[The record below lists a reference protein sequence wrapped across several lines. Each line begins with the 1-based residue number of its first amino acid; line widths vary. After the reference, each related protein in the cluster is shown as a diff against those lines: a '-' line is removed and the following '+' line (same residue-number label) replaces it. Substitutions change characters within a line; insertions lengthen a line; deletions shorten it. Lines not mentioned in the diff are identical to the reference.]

1 MVKCPNCETFNTQFI
16 DYVDDFCGSI
26 AAHYECACGAKF
38 HINHYADSNI
48 EIDEMPEPDEGEDE

>member
-1 MVKCPNCETFNTQFI
+1 MVKCPNCETFNTQFV

-38 HINHYADSNI
+38 HINHYADSDI
-48 EIDEMPEPDEGEDE
+48 CIDELPEPNEEEDE